1 MLVLQIAAANLLAAR
16 GRSALLGSAIALVTG
31 MLVLLLSLA
40 GGLEDNLVRS
50 ATTLASGHVTVAGFY
65 KAKPT
70 DGTPLVTGAAEVERV
85 IRANTPGLTR
95 LLHRQRGWGK
105 LIGAGGSTQTALAG
119 VDYANE
125 GAMFDSLQFAPE
137 SAYRPDG
144 GEARPGDFSKLAE
157 PGSIVLFVSQAKRIG
172 VQVGDTVTFQAETQ
186 GGQTNAIDLQV
197 AAVAEDMG
205 LLSTFA
211 VFAAIPDVQELYQ
224 LNPDTTGAFWIYL
237 DDLSTA
243 EDAMNHLRVAF
254 EREGYLL
261 MDHVAAPYFFK
272 FDAVMGEDWTGQK
285 LDLTIW
291 SDEVS
296 FLLWIL
302 TAFDSLTWT
311 LSLILL
317 GIIALGIMN
326 ALYNAV
332 RERTKEIGTL
342 RAIGMSRM
350 QVLGMV
356 LSEATLLGFAATSVG
371 AVGASLLAIGLD
383 SLDVPIT
390 IQAVRFI
397 LLADTVHLVV
407 RPVAVGMAVV
417 LLTSLTGLAALLPAA
432 RAARLR
438 PVVAMAANE

>member
-1 MLVLQIAAANLLAAR
+1 MLLLRIAAANLVAAR
-16 GRSALLGSAIALVTG
+16 GRSCLLGTAIVLVTA

-50 ATTLASGHVTVAGFY
+50 ATTLSAGHVTVAGFY

-70 DGTPLVTGAAEVERV
+70 DGTPLVTGADQVQKIIE
-85 IRANTPGLTR
+85 ANTPGMTH
-95 LLHRQRGWGK
+95 LLRRQRGWGK
-105 LIGAGGSTQTALAG
+105 LIGVGGSTQTGLAG
-119 VDYANE
+119 VDYSNE
-125 GAMFDSLQFAPE
+125 GAMFESLRYAPE
-137 SAYRPDG
+137 SEYVEDG
-144 GEARPGDFSKLAE
+144 GPANPGDFSKLAS

-172 VQVGDTVTFQAETQ
+172 VHVGDTVTFQTETQ
-186 GGQTNAIDLQV
+186 GGQTNTIDLQV
-197 AAVAEDMG
+197 AAVAQDLG

-237 DDLSTA
+237 DDIDRA
-243 EDAMNHLRVAF
+243 EDVMNHLRVVF
-254 EREGYLL
+254 EKEGYQL
-261 MDHVAAPYFFK
+261 MDHVASPFFFK
-272 FDAVMGEDWTGQK
+272 FDTVMGEDWTGQK

-311 LSLILL
+311 LSLILVA
-317 GIIALGIMN
+317 IIALGIMN

-342 RAIGMSRM
+342 RAIGMGRF
-350 QVLGMV
+350 QVLGMI
-356 LSEATLLGFAATSVG
+356 LLEALLLGLVATTAG
-371 AVGASLLAIGLD
+371 AIGASVLAVVIDALHIPIG
-383 SLDVPIT
+383 

-397 LLADTVHLVV
+397 LLAEDIHLVV
-407 RPVAVGMAVV
+407 RPLAVAMAVV
-417 LLTSLTGLAALLPAA
+417 LSTGLTGIAALLPAF